1 MYEESVYIIAEIG
14 VNHNGNLELALKS
27 INAAKEAGADAVK
40 FQTFKTD
47 KLTTRK
53 AEMASYQKINTQKT
67 ESQYDMLSRLELTE
81 SDFKEIKDH
90 CDKLG
95 IGFLSTPFD
104 EESASFL
111 KKIGIGGFKIGSGD
125 LTNLPFLRKI
135 DMYGL
140 PVLLSTGM
148 STLEEVI
155 EAAKCFINSPI
166 TILHCT
172 SNYPADSEDINLLA
186 LNTIKDTIGVPI
198 GYSDHSLG
206 YDVAICAV
214 AMGAKVIE
222 KHFTLDKKLP
232 GPDHKA
238 SLNPVEFC
246 EFTYRIRNAETF
258 LGDGIKRPMPS
269 EKNTRQVARKSVVMV
284 EDIKAGNM
292 ITEKDIAIKRPGTGI
307 SPKYYYEVI
316 GKKVIRNLYKDDV
329 LKEEDI
335 E

>member
-1 MYEESVYIIAEIG
+1 MHEKSVYIIAEIG
-14 VNHNGNLELALKS
+14 VNHNGSLKLALKS
-27 INAAKEAGADAVK
+27 IDAAKVAGADAVK

-47 KLTTRK
+47 RLTTRK
-53 AEMASYQKINTQKT
+53 AEMATYQRANTKKD
-67 ESQYDMLSRLELTE
+67 ESQYDMLSRLELSE
-81 SDFKEIKDH
+81 SDFKEIKDY

-104 EESASFL
+104 AESASFL
-111 KKIGIGGFKIGSGD
+111 KKIGINGFKIGSGD
-125 LTNLPFLRKI
+125 LNNLPFLRKL

-140 PVLLSTGM
+140 PILLSTGM

-155 EAAKCFINSPI
+155 EATKCFINSPI

-172 SNYPADSEDINLLA
+172 SNYPADLEDINLMA
-186 LNTIKDTIGVPI
+186 MNTMRDTIGLPI

-238 SLNPVEFC
+238 SLDPVEFS
-246 EFTYRIRNAETF
+246 EFTHHIRNTELF

-269 EKNTRQVARKSVVMV
+269 EKNTRKVARKSVVLI
-284 EDIKAGNM
+284 EDIESGNI
-292 ITEKDIAIKRPGTGI
+292 ITEKDIGIKRPGTGI
-307 SPKYYYEVI
+307 PPKYYYEVI
-316 GKKVIRNLYKDDV
+316 GKKATRNLSKDDV

>member
-1 MYEESVYIIAEIG
+1 MHEESVYIIAEIG
-14 VNHNGNLELALKS
+14 VNHNGNLDLALKS
-27 INAAKEAGADAVK
+27 IDAAKEAGADAVK

-53 AEMASYQKINTQKT
+53 AEMASYQKTNTQKI

-155 EAAKCFINSPI
+155 EATKCFINSPI

-172 SNYPADSEDINLLA
+172 SNYPANSEDVNLLA

-222 KHFTLDKKLP
+222 KHFTLDKKLS

-238 SLNPVEFC
+238 SLNPVEFR
-246 EFTYRIRNAETF
+246 EFTYHIRNAETF

-269 EKNTRQVARKSVVMV
+269 EKNTRQVARKSVVII

-307 SPKYYYEVI
+307 SPKHYYEVI